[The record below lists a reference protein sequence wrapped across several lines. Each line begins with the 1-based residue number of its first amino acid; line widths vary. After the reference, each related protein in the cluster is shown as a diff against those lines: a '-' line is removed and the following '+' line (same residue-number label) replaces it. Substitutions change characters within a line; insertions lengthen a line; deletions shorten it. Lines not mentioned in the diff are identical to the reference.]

1 MFGFSVSIIIVLV
14 IAVLA
19 LLAIM
24 DRDHS
29 GRFFAEMQA

>member
-1 MFGFSVSIIIVLV
+1 MFGINVSIIVLV

-24 DRDHS
+24 NRDLF
-29 GRFFAEMQA
+29 GRFFADMQA